1 MMSENERARSGPD
14 ATGRQREDYLVI
26 EPEQVHGRRS
36 RAW

>member
-1 MMSENERARSGPD
+1 MMSESERTSSGPD
-14 ATGRQREDYLVI
+14 ATGGQREVYLVI